1 MLRELSVMDTKS
13 LSGKLLKVTEENGE
27 LAGELQAYDGL
38 DGAHHRITTQER
50 VLEEA
55 VDVLLASI
63 SIPLSIG
70 FSEVDI
76 TDMIQRKM
84 NKWAELQKKQ
94 AVSQGKLPYEI
105 HITVEEAEI
114 EYFQQVCH
122 NLGVKPIILDLQTI
136 GGDNTDQ
143 QAIKDVMT
151 SSTLMGNNNQAI
163 SEMERITKGLENAH
177 LSVVRKKIETV
188 PWHPAAPSE
197 SDSTPEMP
205 KDCYFESHIAVIVD
219 DPSTRREIDTYCHAN
234 KLHASRN
241 AFKRYE
247 DGSYK
252 LMLTYRAYDGTQEK
266 FKAVLS
272 GFASD
277 LSLIKDQQGEPLTID
292 KVITEFSLFD
302 SKISHDQAW
311 LLGN

>member
-13 LSGKLLKVTEENGE
+13 LSGKSLKVTEENGE

-38 DGAHHRITTQER
+38 DGAHHRITTEER

-55 VDVLLASI
+55 IDVILASV
-63 SIPLSIG
+63 SIPLSMG
-70 FSEVDI
+70 FSENDI
-76 TDMIQRKM
+76 TDMMQRKM

-105 HITVEEAEI
+105 HITVKEAQI
-114 EYFQQVCH
+114 KHFQQVCH
-122 NLGVKPIILDLQTI
+122 NLGVKPIMLDLQQP
-136 GGDNTDQ
+136 GSDNVPHQ
-143 QAIKDVMT
+143 VIKDVMT
-151 SSTLMGNNNQAI
+151 SSTLMGNNTQAWA
-163 SEMERITKGLENAH
+163 EMERIAKGLECEN

-188 PWHPAAPSE
+188 PWHPAAPS
-197 SDSTPEMP
+197 DQDALPEMP

-219 DPSTRREIDTYCHAN
+219 DPATRSKIDLYCLEN
-234 KLHASRN
+234 NLHASRN
-241 AFKRYE
+241 AFKHYG

-252 LMLTYRAYDGTQEK
+252 LMLTHRAYEGTQEQ
-266 FKAVLS
+266 FKAVLA
-272 GFASD
+272 GYVRH
-277 LSLIKDQQGEPLTID
+277 LLCIKNSHGELLTID

-311 LLGN
+311 LLGG